1 CFPRACGA
9 SHFFVT
15 GERTRA
21 ESRSMMETNDSTGA
35 ETLAV
40 SIVASGSTG
49 GIDRRTA
56 RMLHFRVL

>member
-1 CFPRACGA
+1 CFPRACVRLSQKSA
-9 SHFFVT
+9 MH
-15 GERTRA
+15 RTRA